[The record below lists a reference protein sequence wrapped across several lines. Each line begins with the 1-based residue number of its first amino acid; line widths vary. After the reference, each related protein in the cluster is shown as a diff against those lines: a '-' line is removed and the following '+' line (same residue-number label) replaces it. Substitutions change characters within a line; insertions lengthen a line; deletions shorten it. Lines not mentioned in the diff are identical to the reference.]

1 MENKV
6 EEWWQSYE
14 IVGNGYHVTTALRA
28 QMLRNEQSWAASDE
42 RLSR

>member
-14 IVGNGYHVTTALRA
+14 IAGNEYRVTTALRE
-28 QMLRNEQSWAASDE
+28 QMLWNEQSWAASDE